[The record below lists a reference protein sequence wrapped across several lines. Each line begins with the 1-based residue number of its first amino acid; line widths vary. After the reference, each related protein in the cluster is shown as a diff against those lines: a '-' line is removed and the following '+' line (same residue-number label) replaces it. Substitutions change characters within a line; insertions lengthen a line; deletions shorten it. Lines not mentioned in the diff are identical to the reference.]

1 MTERVTVMDT
11 SQEEADVS
19 LLWMPFS
26 PKPPGKFPWVFPH
39 LPGGTVWSLF
49 WASGKAPGPLPS
61 AIMISLYLC
70 VCPPSCCKTFASRNH
85 HSKSAPTLEMSLLRV
100 VLNGS
105 YWLKSLASLSSTPQG
120 PNKCSKTKWY
130 SIWIPERQYC
140 LIKYRKLLRILGSYS
155 SSEGQ
160 RMPLG
165 VINWERGNG
174 HSPINC
180 HLDEKENQDKTY
192 LLKIEHANQ
201 KREP

>member
-11 SQEEADVS
+11 FQEEADVS
-19 LLWMPFS
+19 LLWIPFS
-26 PKPPGKFPWVFPH
+26 PQPPGKFPWVFPH

-85 HSKSAPTLEMSLLRV
+85 HSKSAPTLECPYSEWCSMEATD
-100 VLNGS
+100 LNL
-105 YWLKSLASLSSTPQG
+105 WLHWVPPLSDQTSS
-120 PNKCSKTKWY
+120 SKTKWY
-130 SIWIPERQYC
+130 SIWILEHQYC

-155 SSEGQ
+155 SSGGQ

-174 HSPINC
+174 HRPINC
-180 HLDEKENQDKTY
+180 HLDEKEVQDKTY

-201 KREP
+201 KREL